1 MQIGVNMNIQAIFLD
16 LDGTLLNESK
26 IISQKNISTLNRLS
40 SKGVKIIISTGRNY
54 TGTLPVLK
62 GTNFT
67 DYIITSNGAA
77 VYDTDTD
84 RPMITDFMS
93 NSLAI
98 SLAESLDL
106 DNIMFDLFV
115 NGEAYMEEKNIEFLK
130 YVDMPDKIRKF
141 IRSNR
146 IIVPSIMEYLISS
159 KKDIEKVTINFK
171 TLPDGTIFKRTETI
185 NIIKSF
191 PNLSCVTGGSNNV
204 EVTSSEAT
212 KGHAM
217 RKLTGLLNIPLSDTL
232 AIGDSE
238 NDLHIIETAGI
249 GVAMDNAD
257 DMVKS
262 AADFVTLS
270 NEEDGVS
277 YALEKFCGI

>member
-62 GTNFT
+62 DTNFT